1 MTLSAVAALAA
12 AASASSAGSSHG
24 RPDGVAGWDTS
35 GGGDCPCSDA
45 KLCEPITKPR
55 SQEDVCE
62 LCIETDLSLPAGARR
77 PAPRLAPPPLLSLL
91 LILFSL
97 HPPPPSQASQGGASH
112 PGRRVCDCD

>member
-1 MTLSAVAALAA
+1 MRSHAMTLSAVAALAA

-62 LCIETDLSLPAGARR
+62 LCIETDLSLCPRAPAVQHRAL
-77 PAPRLAPPPLLSLL
+77 PHPLS
-91 LILFSL
+91 SVSYSSSS
-97 HPPPPSQASQGGASH
+97 HSTRHSSPSPKG
-112 PGRRVCDCD
+112 